1 MSGINESKGG
11 GADSIY
17 LNGEILTMS
26 GDAPV
31 YVVVMATL
39 GNIIVFVGDEDEAL
53 KRSKKESRFTSQRE
67 SEGAWLQL
75 E

>member
-1 MSGINESKGG
+1 MSGINESEGG

-17 LNGEILTMS
+17 LNGDILTMS

-31 YVVVMATL
+31 YVAVVATL
-39 GNIIVFVGDEDEAL
+39 GNKIVFVGDEDEAL
-53 KRSKKESRFTSQRE
+53 KRSKKESRFTSRRE
-67 SEGAWLQL
+67 TESAWLQL